1 MVAKRIVML
10 VALGFGTMLATRQ
23 SVPQQSATPQ
33 SATPQNSAQQ
43 SAVPQ
48 SAMPQSTVQHAAP
61 QPTSGK
67 ADARTEVAAHI
78 PGARADELR
87 PTPVPGIYELT
98 RGIDVAYVT
107 ADGKYAFSGD
117 LYELSSNNDLTE
129 QHRRELR
136 VKRIA
141 AFPEN
146 EMLIFGPQ
154 SPKYTITVFTDVDCP
169 YCRKLHS
176 QIGEYNRLGVR
187 VRYLLFPRTGPNTT
201 SWTKAEQVWCSANRN
216 DALTHAKLGEELK
229 AKPCT
234 DNPVARSYALGRDFA
249 LEGTPAI
256 ILPDGEVLPGYVPPD
271 VLVKHLKDTAG
282 S

>member
-1 MVAKRIVML
+1 MVAKRILTLAVLGVGAVL
-10 VALGFGTMLATRQ
+10 VARQ
-23 SVPQQSATPQ
+23 SLPQQNLAPQSTPQQSAPQ
-33 SATPQNSAQQ
+33 QSPAQQ
-43 SAVPQ
+43 SPAQ
-48 SAMPQSTVQHAAP
+48 QGAAQHPAP
-61 QPTSGK
+61 QQTPGK
-67 ADARTEVAAHI
+67 TDVRAEVATHI

-87 PTPVPGIYELT
+87 PTPVPGIFELT
-98 RGIDVAYVT
+98 RGTDVAYVT

-187 VRYLLFPRTGPNTT
+187 VRYLLYPRMGPNTP

-216 DALTHAKLGEELK
+216 DALTRAKLGEELK
-229 AKPCT
+229 AKPCA

-256 ILPDGEVLPGYVPPD
+256 IMPDGEMLPGYVPPD